1 MNLAVTS
8 LSSGEERVG
17 VRWGCA
23 QPIPLKTAY
32 ESSTHLT
39 RFVALNSLSPLK
51 GGEGKR

>member
-8 LSSGEERVG
+8 LSSREERVR

-39 RFVALNSLSPLK
+39 RFFALNTLSPLK